1 MSIDQEEVERGLRYM
16 REHAPDLAKAKAN
29 HIYINHYLKSCHAM
43 LYSKA
48 PGKTVEDK
56 KNWAYAHPDYLEQLN
71 ALKIAVE
78 EEELHNFKMKAAE
91 ALAEVWRTESA
102 NNRMTDRSHQ

>member
-1 MSIDQEEVERGLRYM
+1 MSIEQSEVEKGLRYM

-29 HIYINHYLKSCHAM
+29 RIYITHYLKSCHAT
-43 LYSKA
+43 LYQQA
-48 PGKTVEDK
+48 EGKTVEDK
-56 KNWAYAHPDYLEQLN
+56 KNWAYAHPDYLEQLK
-71 ALKIAVE
+71 ALQIAVE

-102 NNRMTDRSHQ
+102 NNRMTDRGHQ

>member
-1 MSIDQEEVERGLRYM
+1 MSIEQSEG
-16 REHAPDLAKAKAN
+16 EHAPDLAKAKAN
-29 HIYINHYLKSCHAM
+29 RTYITHYLKSCHAL
-43 LYSKA
+43 LYAERTQYLAEHGIKA
-48 PGKTVEDK
+48 SVEDK
-56 KNWAYAHPDYLEQLN
+56 KMWAYAHPDYLEQLK
-71 ALKIAVE
+71 ALQIAVE